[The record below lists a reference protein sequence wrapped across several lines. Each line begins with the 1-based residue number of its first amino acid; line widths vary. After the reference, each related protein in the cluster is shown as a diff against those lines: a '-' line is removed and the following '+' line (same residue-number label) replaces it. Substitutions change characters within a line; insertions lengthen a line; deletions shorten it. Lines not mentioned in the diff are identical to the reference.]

1 MEYFKALWTE
11 ENEDGSFT
19 TSLQVLSTE
28 ILASQEVLVQVL
40 YSSLNYKDA
49 LSANGHRGITQHFP
63 HIPGIDAAGIVLHD
77 ATGQFQSGDQVIIT
91 GFDLGMNTHGGL
103 AELISVPASWMVKLP
118 MQVSLKKSM
127 QIGTAGLTAGMA
139 VRALQ
144 QNQIFPSS
152 GEILVTG
159 ASGGV
164 GMCAIKLL
172 NHLGYQVVALTGKP
186 EMADALLKIG
196 ASRVIDRL
204 EFMSEKPR
212 TLYPMTFA
220 GGIDT
225 VGGEVLV
232 KLIKSLQFAG
242 SVAVCGMAGGVD
254 LPLQVYPFILRGAR
268 VLGIYSA
275 DSPLEK
281 KQEIWNLYADEWNF
295 ELDSITEVIS
305 LIEAPDKLKLM
316 LEGLSHGRY
325 LVQILD

>member
-11 ENEDGSFT
+11 ENEDGSFN

-103 AELISVPASWMVKLP
+103 AELISVPASWIVKLR

-196 ASRVIDRL
+196 ATRVIDRL
-204 EFMSEKPR
+204 EFISDDFCWGYRYGRRRGTRKIDQKFTICR
-212 TLYPMTFA
+212 FGGCLWDGWRSGFAFTGVSLYLTRRSGF
-220 GGIDT
+220 
-225 VGGEVLV
+225 
-232 KLIKSLQFAG
+232 
-242 SVAVCGMAGGVD
+242 
-254 LPLQVYPFILRGAR
+254 
-268 VLGIYSA
+268 
-275 DSPLEK
+275 
-281 KQEIWNLYADEWNF
+281 
-295 ELDSITEVIS
+295 
-305 LIEAPDKLKLM
+305 
-316 LEGLSHGRY
+316 RY
-325 LVQILD
+325 LFSRFAFGEKARNLEFICR